1 MNIFVSLSFGDMD
14 FKLLLLNLFVESVNL
29 NVVVIP
35 LLLFLGDLFFYLVLF
50 IIDNMFKGFYLLA

>member
-50 IIDNMFKGFYLLA
+50 IIDYMFKRFYLLA

>member
-1 MNIFVSLSFGDMD
+1 MD
-14 FKLLLLNLFVESVNL
+14 FKLLLFNLFVESIDL

>member
-1 MNIFVSLSFGDMD
+1 MDIFVSLSFGDMD
-14 FKLLLLNLFVESVNL
+14 FKLLLFNLFVESVNL

>member
-1 MNIFVSLSFGDMD
+1 MSFEGMD
-14 FKLLLLNLFVESVNL
+14 FKLLLLNLFVKSVNL

-35 LLLFLGDLFFYLVLF
+35 LLLFLRDLFFYLVLL